1 MVAVKKSFFLKA
13 VLLLA
18 LCLTSAVFVLA
29 DENQASPPP
38 KDEESTSAE
47 GAAADGNPKVE
58 SRAARP
64 LAKEVPQDTFDVKSH
79 FDWGTYYDPKNVFC
93 GKFDCYG
100 ILGFDYESFAL
111 EKPTQKQITKRYRA
125 LSRHWHP
132 DKSKHPEAKERFQK
146 IARAY
151 EVLTSSESRKEYDD
165 LRYDQDSY
173 FKKYGS
179 EVVFTFAPQSDA
191 VFVSILILLVINGF
205 VYFAQYNRW
214 KKVCDRLA
222 KAAIEDWSPSQGGS
236 PESKE
241 LREEALKILAE
252 ERKGTEG
259 AAPKAS
265 STAVTK
271 KGGKR
276 GSKVSGKEKKE
287 KENEELRP
295 IVEKL
300 ACEITDFGAG
310 FHKPTWKDLAI
321 LKMLMWPVHLASGS
335 AWQVK
340 YWIRRIQKLELNE
353 EEQLV
358 LTERAVGYVMWE
370 FSSEDERNAM
380 VKRELWKLSNL
391 KEWNEERE
399 FAKLSKSEQKQYKLM
414 KKHEKMN

>member
-1 MVAVKKSFFLKA
+1 MTAFKKVFSLKA
-13 VLLLA
+13 MVLV
-18 LCLTSAVFVLA
+18 LCLVSTVFVAA
-29 DENQASPPP
+29 DETQASPPP
-38 KDEESTSAE
+38 KEEESTGSAS
-47 GAAADGNPKVE
+47 DGNPKVE

-93 GKFDCYG
+93 GKYDCYG
-100 ILGFDYESFAL
+100 ILGFDYESFDT

-125 LSRHWHP
+125 LSRYWHP

-151 EVLTSSESRKEYDD
+151 EVLTSAVSRKEYDM

-241 LREEALKILAE
+241 LREEALKILAAE
-252 ERKGTEG
+252 KKGTEN
-259 AAPKAS
+259 AVAPAPAPVS
-265 STAVTK
+265 K

-276 GSKVSGKEKKE
+276 SSKVSGKAKKE
-287 KENEELRP
+287 MANEELRP
-295 IVEKL
+295 IIEKL
-300 ACEITDFGAG
+300 AYEITDFGAG

-321 LKMLMWPVHLASGS
+321 LKMAVFPLHFAMGT

-353 EEQLV
+353 DEKLV
-358 LTERAVGYVMWE
+358 LTERAVGHVMWE
-370 FSSEDERNAM
+370 FSSEDEKSSM

-391 KEWNEERE
+391 KEWNEEQE

>member
-1 MVAVKKSFFLKA
+1 MLAFKTMSLKA
-13 VLLLA
+13 LLVW
-18 LCLTSAVFVLA
+18 CLIATTAVVFA
-29 DENQASPPP
+29 DDEASPPP
-38 KDEESTSAE
+38 KEDAKEKTQA
-47 GAAADGNPKVE
+47 KVDN
-58 SRAARP
+58 RAARP

-79 FDWGTYYDPKNVFC
+79 FDWGSYYDPKNVFC

-100 ILGFDYESFAL
+100 ILGFDYESFAS
-111 EKPTQKQITKRYRA
+111 EKPTQKMITKRYRG

-151 EVLTSSESRKEYDD
+151 EVLTSSETRKEYDA
-165 LRYDQDSY
+165 LRYDQNAY
-173 FKKYGS
+173 YQKYGS
-179 EVVFTFAPQSDA
+179 EVIFAFAPQSNTM
-191 VFVSILILLVINGF
+191 FVILLVLAVINGF
-205 VYFAQYNRW
+205 VYFAQFNRW

-222 KAAIEDWSPSQGGS
+222 RAAIEDWTPAQGGTL
-236 PESKE
+236 ESKD
-241 LREEALKILAE
+241 LRERALALYAE
-252 ERKGTEG
+252 EKGDSKGNETV
-259 AAPKAS
+259 AP
-265 STAVTK
+265 VTK
-271 KGGKR
+271 KGK
-276 GSKVSGKEKKE
+276 SKASKSSNKEKKE
-287 KENEELRP
+287 KENEALRP

-300 ACEITDFGAG
+300 AYEITDFGAG

-321 LKMLMWPVHLASGS
+321 VQMAIWPYHFAMGT

-353 EEQLV
+353 EEKVV
-358 LTERAVGYVMWE
+358 LTERAVGQVIWE
-370 FSSEDERNAM
+370 FSSEDDKTEM